1 MAKAQDMFN
10 LDGKVALV
18 TGSTR
23 GIGRSIAAAF
33 ADVGAKVVISSR
45 KADVCA
51 AVTEEFVRAGREAIA
66 IPCNIGRPEMLDE
79 LVERTLS
86 HWGRIDILVCN
97 AAINPVFG
105 PTASVSPETFD
116 KVMATNVKSVWTLCN
131 KVIPQ
136 MAERRDGSV
145 IVISSI
151 GALRGEENF
160 GLYCVSKAAEVQL
173 VRNLA
178 VEWGRDNV
186 RVNAIL
192 PGMVK
197 TDFARA
203 LWEDPIRREKEE
215 GKTALRRLGE
225 PEDIAGVALLLGSR
239 AGAFVTGQSIV
250 VDGGQTIT

>member
-1 MAKAQDMFN
+1 MFD
-10 LDGKVALV
+10 LDGKVALI

-33 ADVGAKVVISSR
+33 ADAGAKVVISSR
-45 KADVCA
+45 KADACA

-66 IPCNIGRPEMLDE
+66 IPCNVGRPQMLDE
-79 LVERTLS
+79 LVERTLR

-105 PTASVSPETFD
+105 PTARVTPETFD
-116 KVMATNVKSVWTLCN
+116 KIMATNVKSVWSLCN

-136 MAERRDGSV
+136 MAERRDGAV

-178 VEWGRDNV
+178 VEWGPHNV

-203 LWEDPIRREKEE
+203 LWEDPVRREKEQ

-225 PEDIAGVALLLGSR
+225 PEDIAGVALFLASR
-239 AGAFVTGQSIV
+239 AAAFVTGQSIV
-250 VDGGQTIT
+250 ADGGQTIA

>member
-51 AVTEEFVRAGREAIA
+51 AVTEEFVRAGREAIS
-66 IPCNIGRPEMLDE
+66 IPCNIGRLEMLDE

-116 KVMATNVKSVWTLCN
+116 KVMATNVKSVWLLCN

-136 MAERRDGSV
+136 MAKRRDGSV

-250 VDGGQTIT
+250 VDGGQTIA

>member
-23 GIGRSIAAAF
+23 GIGRSIATAF

-51 AVTEEFVRAGREAIA
+51 AVTEEFVRAGREAIS
-66 IPCNIGRPEMLDE
+66 IPCNIGRLEMLDE

-116 KVMATNVKSVWTLCN
+116 KVMATNVKSVWLLCN

-136 MAERRDGSV
+136 MAKRRDGSV

-250 VDGGQTIT
+250 VDGGQTIA